1 MVALLGLN
9 MYAVTPIF
17 ASSQPA
23 PTANMKSVNGTTYM
37 ATGSDYS
44 SKVYEVGSESP
55 SGAPIRK
62 APPSVT
68 VDTPTE
74 YNPENPKHGPIGD
87 AVLPLLLFAAAAAG
101 VIALRRRAFGKS
113 C

>member
-1 MVALLGLN
+1 MVVLLGVN
-9 MYAVTPIF
+9 MYAAMPIF

-23 PTANMKSVNGTTYM
+23 PTADMKSVNSTTYM
-37 ATGSDYS
+37 ATGSEYS

-62 APPSVT
+62 APPSV
-68 VDTPTE
+68 DPSQQTE
-74 YNPENPKHGPIGD
+74 YDTENPQHGPIGD

-101 VIALRRRAFGKS
+101 VITLRRRAFGKS